1 LSACFA
7 LGSLAF
13 AAASIASQWASAPRS
28 WIGVAFFA
36 GSLFFTAGAGA
47 QYRQAAAA
55 ERARPRQEGPLHRLR
70 PASWAPGAA
79 DQPAA
84 IIQLAGT
91 LFFNVSTFQA
101 MKHGLTAEQE
111 NLRVWTPD
119 VIGSICFLVSSQLAF
134 AAICGCWLCVRRRL
148 RDWRIAALNLVGSVA
163 FGASAVAAL
172 VVPASDEPVDAAVA
186 NATTTL
192 GALCFLAGALL
203 QGSGASRAQ
212 PGGPGR
218 PSSSTSDTTKSAP
231 ATAISP

>member
-13 AAASIASQWASAPRS
+13 AVASIASQWASTPRS

-36 GSLFFTAGAGA
+36 GSVLFTAGAAA

-55 ERARPRQEGPLHRLR
+55 GRTRPREPRLLRRLH
-70 PASWAPGAA
+70 PGSWAPGAA
-79 DQPAA
+79 DRPAA
-84 IIQLAGT
+84 LIQLAGT
-91 LFFNVSTFQA
+91 LFFNLSTFHA
-101 MKHGLTAEQE
+101 MKHGLTGRQE
-111 NLRVWTPD
+111 DLRVWTPD
-119 VIGSICFLVSSQLAF
+119 VVGSVCFLVSSELAF
-134 AAICGCWLCVRRRL
+134 AAVCGRWLGVRRGL

-163 FGASAVAAL
+163 FGASAIAAL

-203 QGSGASRAQ
+203 QGWGDSRAQ
-212 PGGPGR
+212 AGGPGR
-218 PSSSTSDTTKSAP
+218 PSSSTSDTRKSAP

>member
-13 AAASIASQWASAPRS
+13 AVASIASQWASAPRS

-36 GSLFFTAGAGA
+36 GSVLFTAGAAA
-47 QYRQAAAA
+47 QYRQSAAPPDRRAA
-55 ERARPRQEGPLHRLR
+55 V
-70 PASWAPGAA
+70 
-79 DQPAA
+79 
-84 IIQLAGT
+84 IQLAGT

-101 MKHGLTAEQE
+101 MQHGLTGRQE
-111 NLRVWTPD
+111 DLRVWTPD
-119 VIGSICFLVSSQLAF
+119 VAGSICFLVSSELAF
-134 AAICGCWLCVRRRL
+134 AAVCGRWFGVRLRS

-203 QGSGASRAQ
+203 QGSGDSRAQ
-212 PGGPGR
+212 AGGPGR
-218 PSSSTSDTTKSAP
+218 PSSSTSETTKSAP
-231 ATAISP
+231 ATAINP